1 MVEIIVAINIGIL
14 IFFVFSAIIYTML
27 LVGSM
32 PAIVRFFNR
41 TTLTNI
47 YDLLEPKALPPV
59 TIITAFYNEE
69 NGIIENIKSSL
80 NSNYGNLYPTLSN

>member
-1 MVEIIVAINIGIL
+1 
-14 IFFVFSAIIYTML
+14 
-27 LVGSM
+27 
-32 PAIVRFFNR
+32 
-41 TTLTNI
+41 
-47 YDLLEPKALPPV
+47 LPPV